1 MFSWFKSRKT
11 SEPDCSS
18 RDDLLNEGLSLAMEW
33 GENWLEPTQER
44 LALRRPALSQSELDE
59 INAIC
64 QAAMKFGHDSVY
76 DLALKS
82 GSKTKREDFEP
93 VMRARYPWVNS
104 ENLSHLFSQGMY
116 YAWKDTGLE

>member
-1 MFSWFKSRKT
+1 MFSWLKSRKT

-18 RDDLLNEGLSLAMEW
+18 RDELLNEGLSLAMEW
-33 GENWLEPTQER
+33 GENWLKPIQER

-82 GSKTKREDFEP
+82 GSKTKLEDFEP
-93 VMRARYPWVNS
+93 VMRARYPWANS

-116 YAWKDTGLE
+116 YAWKDKGLE